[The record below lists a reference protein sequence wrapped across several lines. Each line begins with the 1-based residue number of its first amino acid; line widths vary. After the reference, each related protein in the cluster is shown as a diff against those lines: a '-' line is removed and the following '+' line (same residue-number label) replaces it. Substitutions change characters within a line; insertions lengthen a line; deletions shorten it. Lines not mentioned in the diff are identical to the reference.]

1 MTLRDL
7 DCRHKVAAL
16 NVLCAA
22 FHDYPAIAD
31 PEYERGLMIDR

>member
-7 DCRHKVAAL
+7 DRRHKIAAL

-22 FHDYPAIAD
+22 FHDYPVMRYVIG
-31 PEYERGLMIDR
+31 ERGSRI